1 MQFIETELFTEDVK
15 KLLDDDEYHK
25 LQVFMAQ
32 HPDCGDVIQE
42 TGGLRKM
49 RWEREAKESV
59 VACELSIFTV
69 VNGMRFACF

>member
-25 LQVFMAQ
+25 LQVVMAQ

-49 RWEREAKESV
+49 RWGARGKGKRS
-59 VACELSIFTV
+59 ACELSIFTV

>member
-49 RWEREAKESV
+49 RWGAR
-59 VACELSIFTV
+59 
-69 VNGMRFACF
+69 G